1 MQASGTKWP
10 PPSLKGPNA
19 AVLTEKPREYLLKE
33 EFGKPHLG
41 GSMMEFG
48 DKKLKNPRQAF
59 SNFIENKRLEAKEE
73 RRAFIE
79 KKQELDIQKEYLAG
93 GYSEEQTYELLDSA
107 QEEVKRLES
116 KYGQKRVLE
125 AALESVLESVLESE
139 KELKNLNLNI
149 SDQESI
155 EKEASLDRDL
165 NDDTSKPILTKAR
178 TQ

>member
-79 KKQELDIQKEYLAG
+79 KKQELEIQKEYLAG

-116 KYGQKRVLE
+116 KYGQKRVLAASE
-125 AALESVLESVLESE
+125 AVLESE

-155 EKEASLDRDL
+155 EKEASLDRDS